1 LVTGESKKEQER
13 NKRVKERERREEVE
27 GEKEKGLKGPQPL
40 ALGYHSHQL

>member
-13 NKRVKERERREEVE
+13 NKRERREEEE
-27 GEKEKGLKGPQPL
+27 GEQEERLKGPQPL